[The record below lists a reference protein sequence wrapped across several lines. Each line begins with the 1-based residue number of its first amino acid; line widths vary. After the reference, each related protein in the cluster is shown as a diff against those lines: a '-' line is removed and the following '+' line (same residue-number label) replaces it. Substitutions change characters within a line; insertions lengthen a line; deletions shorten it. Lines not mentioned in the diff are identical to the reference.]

1 MAMNEKTDFREI
13 LWRRLNL
20 IKPSQSDLKQ
30 FIQEFPPKLTPGIK

>member
-13 LWRRLNL
+13 LSHRLNL
-20 IKPSQSDLKQ
+20 IKPSQSNLQQ